1 VGDMVKK
8 ILVLSLLLFTT
19 IFGRTVYEIER
30 LDIVANIERDGS
42 LEVEERVI
50 YDIGKINGILYNID
64 ALGYGKF
71 TDLQIFYEDDGEFK
85 QARNNT
91 APSEGNFTVSVDDG
105 LYKIKLYA
113 PSQNERKEFIFRYN
127 LTRGV
132 TVYRDIAQL
141 NRKMVGKD
149 WQNSIGNI
157 SVTVNLPENVKKD
170 DIYAFG
176 HGPLTG
182 NIEILDGKSVRYT
195 LNDYRPGEFLEVNL
209 LFPKNILTSFNPLLM
224 KNKSALKE
232 ILDMEGKLA
241 KEANDA
247 RKRAIIGFYLGRVVL
262 VLAVA
267 WWLFLV
273 VFIYLKNSKRYKV
286 ENEYGEYFRELPDD
300 YSPSIAGTLVS
311 RNLYP
316 SGRELFAMLLDLVR
330 KGHLKLEEGEKT
342 TTLIL
347 QESGKPLSE
356 EEKFILN
363 WYIRELGDGEK
374 IVLESVEA
382 SIKGRGGAKEFNRNY
397 ERWRTIVY
405 SDMLEKNLKMD
416 KRDKFSTSLG
426 IFTGIA
432 YFIGGGMLVVYFQSE
447 LFILM
452 ILLGFILL
460 PYTFSRKRASLEK
473 EKAIS
478 RWEAFKKF
486 LVDYSNLEE
495 AKLASIELWE
505 HYFVYAVALGVA
517 EKVAKGYS
525 KIMSKKGEE
534 STIIGGRGYRNNSF
548 MNMYLYSHAF
558 RSMERNTSFVAQR
571 AMESVA
577 RSSRSSA
584 RGRGGGFS
592 GGSSG
597 GGGGRSGGGAF

>member
-1 VGDMVKK
+1 MVKK

-141 NRKMVGKD
+141 NRKIVGKE

-374 IVLESVEA
+374 IILESVEA

-534 STIIGGRGYRNNSF
+534 STIIGGRGYRNNSL

>member
-1 VGDMVKK
+1 MVKK

-534 STIIGGRGYRNNSF
+534 STIIGGRGYRNNSL

>member
-1 VGDMVKK
+1 MVKK

-141 NRKMVGKD
+141 NRKMVGKE

-209 LFPKNILTSFNPLLM
+209 LFPKNILTSFNLLLM

-374 IVLESVEA
+374 IILESVEA

-534 STIIGGRGYRNNSF
+534 STIIGGRGYRNNSL

>member
-1 VGDMVKK
+1 MVKK

-247 RKRAIIGFYLGRVVL
+247 RKRAIIDFYLGRVVL

-460 PYTFSRKRASLEK
+460 PYTFSKKRASLEK

-534 STIIGGRGYRNNSF
+534 STIIGGRGYRNNSL

>member
-1 VGDMVKK
+1 MVKK

-141 NRKMVGKD
+141 NRKMVGKE

-374 IVLESVEA
+374 IILESVEA
-382 SIKGRGGAKEFNRNY
+382 SIKGRGGAKEFNKNY

-473 EKAIS
+473 EKTIS

-534 STIIGGRGYRNNSF
+534 STIIGGRGYRNNSL

>member
-1 VGDMVKK
+1 MVKK

-247 RKRAIIGFYLGRVVL
+247 RKRAIIDFYLGRVVL

-534 STIIGGRGYRNNSF
+534 STIIGGRGYRNNSL

-597 GGGGRSGGGAF
+597 GGGGAF

>member
-1 VGDMVKK
+1 MVKK

-19 IFGRTVYEIER
+19 IFGRTAYEIES

-50 YDIGKINGILYNID
+50 YDIGEINGILYNID

-91 APSEGNFTVSVDDG
+91 APSEGNFTVSVDDS

-127 LTRGV
+127 LTRGL

-141 NRKMVGKD
+141 NRKMVGKE

-232 ILDMEGKLA
+232 ILDMEGNLA

-534 STIIGGRGYRNNSF
+534 STIIGGRGYRNNSL

>member
-1 VGDMVKK
+1 MIKK

-19 IFGRTVYEIER
+19 IFGRTAYEIES
-30 LDIVANIERDGS
+30 LDIVANIERDGR

-91 APSEGNFTVSVDDG
+91 VPSEGNFTVSVDDG

-141 NRKMVGKD
+141 NRKMVGKE

-157 SVTVNLPENVKKD
+157 SVTVNLPESVKKD

-176 HGPLTG
+176 HGSLTG

-195 LNDYRPGEFLEVNL
+195 LNDYRPREFLEVNL

-382 SIKGRGGAKEFNRNY
+382 LIKGRGGAKEFNRNY

-534 STIIGGRGYRNNSF
+534 STIIGGRGYRNNSL
-548 MNMYLYSHAF
+548 MNMYLYNHAF
-558 RSMERNTSFVAQR
+558 RSMERSTSFVAQR

>member
-1 VGDMVKK
+1 MVKK

-141 NRKMVGKD
+141 NRKMVGKE

-374 IVLESVEA
+374 IILESVEA

-505 HYFVYAVALGVA
+505 HYFVYAIALGVA

-534 STIIGGRGYRNNSF
+534 STIIGGRGYRNNSL

-577 RSSRSSA
+577 KSSRSSA
-584 RGRGGGFS
+584 RGSGGGFS

>member
-1 VGDMVKK
+1 MVKK

-19 IFGRTVYEIER
+19 IFGRTAYEIER

-50 YDIGKINGILYNID
+50 YDIGEINGILYNID

-132 TVYRDIAQL
+132 TVYRDITQL
-141 NRKMVGKD
+141 NRKMVGKE

-157 SVTVNLPENVKKD
+157 SVTVYLPESVKKD

-195 LNDYRPGEFLEVNL
+195 LNNYRPGEFLEVNL

-374 IVLESVEA
+374 IILESVEA

-534 STIIGGRGYRNNSF
+534 STIIGGRGYRNNSL

-592 GGSSG
+592 GGSSD

>member
-1 VGDMVKK
+1 MVKK
-8 ILVLSLLLFTT
+8 ILVLSLLIFTT
-19 IFGRTVYEIER
+19 IFGRTAYEIES

-141 NRKMVGKD
+141 NRKMVGKE

-374 IVLESVEA
+374 IILESVEA

-534 STIIGGRGYRNNSF
+534 STIIGGRGYRNNSL

>member
-1 VGDMVKK
+1 MVKK

-141 NRKMVGKD
+141 NRKMVGKE

-374 IVLESVEA
+374 IILESVEA

-534 STIIGGRGYRNNSF
+534 STIIVGRGYRNNSL

>member
-1 VGDMVKK
+1 MVKK

-141 NRKMVGKD
+141 NRKMVGKE

-195 LNDYRPGEFLEVNL
+195 LNDYCPGEFLEVNL

-374 IVLESVEA
+374 IILESVEA

-534 STIIGGRGYRNNSF
+534 STIIGGRGYRNNSL

>member
-1 VGDMVKK
+1 MVKK

-19 IFGRTVYEIER
+19 IFGRTAYEIES

-374 IVLESVEA
+374 IILESVEA

-534 STIIGGRGYRNNSF
+534 STIIGGRGYRNNSL

>member
-1 VGDMVKK
+1 MVKK

-127 LTRGV
+127 LTRGL

-141 NRKMVGKD
+141 NRKMVGKE

-232 ILDMEGKLA
+232 ILDMEGNLA

-534 STIIGGRGYRNNSF
+534 STIIGGRGYRNNSL

>member
-1 VGDMVKK
+1 MVKK

-241 KEANDA
+241 KEAK
-247 RKRAIIGFYLGRVVL
+247 KRAIIGFYLERVVL

-374 IVLESVEA
+374 IILESVEA

-534 STIIGGRGYRNNSF
+534 STIIGGRGYRNNSL

>member
-1 VGDMVKK
+1 MVKK

-316 SGRELFAMLLDLVR
+316 SGREFFAMLLDLVR

>member
-1 VGDMVKK
+1 MVKK

-141 NRKMVGKD
+141 NRKMVGKE

-374 IVLESVEA
+374 IILESVEA
-382 SIKGRGGAKEFNRNY
+382 SIKGRGGAKEFNKNY

-473 EKAIS
+473 EKTIS

-534 STIIGGRGYRNNSF
+534 STIIGGRGYRNNSL

-571 AMESVA
+571 AVESVA

>member
-1 VGDMVKK
+1 MIKK

-19 IFGRTVYEIER
+19 IFGRTAYEIES

-71 TDLQIFYEDDGEFK
+71 TNLQIFYEDDGEFK

-91 APSEGNFTVSVDDG
+91 APSEENFTVSVDDG

-127 LTRGV
+127 LARGV

-157 SVTVNLPENVKKD
+157 SVTVYLPESVKKD

-195 LNDYRPGEFLEVNL
+195 LNNYRPGEFLEVNL

-347 QESGKPLSE
+347 QESGKLLSE

-534 STIIGGRGYRNNSF
+534 STIIGGRGYRNNSL

>member
-1 VGDMVKK
+1 MVKK

-505 HYFVYAVALGVA
+505 YYFVYAVALGVA

>member
-1 VGDMVKK
+1 MVKK

-141 NRKMVGKD
+141 NRKMVGKE

-534 STIIGGRGYRNNSF
+534 STIIGGRGYRNNSL
-548 MNMYLYSHAF
+548 MNMYLYNHAF
-558 RSMERNTSFVAQR
+558 RSMERSTSFVAQR

>member
-1 VGDMVKK
+1 MVKK

-397 ERWRTIVY
+397 ERWRTIIY

-534 STIIGGRGYRNNSF
+534 STIIGGRGYRNNSL

-584 RGRGGGFS
+584 RGSGGGFS

>member
-1 VGDMVKK
+1 MVKK

-50 YDIGKINGILYNID
+50 YDIGKVNGILYNID
-64 ALGYGKF
+64 ALGYGKV

-141 NRKMVGKD
+141 NRKMVGKE

-374 IVLESVEA
+374 IILESVEA

-534 STIIGGRGYRNNSF
+534 STIIGGRGYRNNSL

>member
-1 VGDMVKK
+1 MVKK

-19 IFGRTVYEIER
+19 IFGRTAYEIES

-50 YDIGKINGILYNID
+50 YDIGEINGILYNID

-141 NRKMVGKD
+141 NRKMVGKE

-157 SVTVNLPENVKKD
+157 SVTVYLPESVKKD

-382 SIKGRGGAKEFNRNY
+382 LIKGRGGAKEFNRNY

-534 STIIGGRGYRNNSF
+534 STIIGGRGYRNNSL

>member
-1 VGDMVKK
+1 MVKK

-247 RKRAIIGFYLGRVVL
+247 RKRAIIDFYLGRVVL

-495 AKLASIELWE
+495 AKVASIELWE

-534 STIIGGRGYRNNSF
+534 STIIGGRGYRNNSL

>member
-1 VGDMVKK
+1 MVKK

-19 IFGRTVYEIER
+19 IFGRTAYEIES

-50 YDIGKINGILYNID
+50 YDIGEINGILYNID

-85 QARNNT
+85 QARNNA

-127 LTRGV
+127 LTRGL

-141 NRKMVGKD
+141 NRKMVGKE

-157 SVTVNLPENVKKD
+157 SVTVNLPESVKKD

-534 STIIGGRGYRNNSF
+534 STIIGGRGYRNNSL

>member
-1 VGDMVKK
+1 MVKK

-19 IFGRTVYEIER
+19 IFGRTAYEIEN

-42 LEVEERVI
+42 LEVEERVV

-71 TDLQIFYEDDGEFK
+71 SDLQIFYEDDGEFK

-105 LYKIKLYA
+105 LYQIKLYA

-286 ENEYGEYFRELPDD
+286 ENEYREYFRELPDD

>member
-1 VGDMVKK
+1 MIKK

-19 IFGRTVYEIER
+19 IFGRTAYEIES

-85 QARNNT
+85 QARNNA

-141 NRKMVGKD
+141 NRKMVGKE

-382 SIKGRGGAKEFNRNY
+382 LIKGRGGAKEFNRNY

-534 STIIGGRGYRNNSF
+534 STIIGGRGYRNNSL

>member
-1 VGDMVKK
+1 MVKK

-141 NRKMVGKD
+141 NRKMVGKE

-374 IVLESVEA
+374 IILESVEA

-534 STIIGGRGYRNNSF
+534 STIIGGRGYRNNSL

-592 GGSSG
+592 GGLSG

>member
-1 VGDMVKK
+1 MVKK

-141 NRKMVGKD
+141 NRKMVGKE

-157 SVTVNLPENVKKD
+157 SVTVNLPENIKKD

-374 IVLESVEA
+374 IILESVEA

>member
-1 VGDMVKK
+1 MVKK

-141 NRKMVGKD
+141 NRKMVGKE

-157 SVTVNLPENVKKD
+157 SVTVNLPENIKKD

-374 IVLESVEA
+374 IILESVEA

-534 STIIGGRGYRNNSF
+534 STIIGGRGYRNNSL

>member
-1 VGDMVKK
+1 MVKK

-241 KEANDA
+241 KEANNA

-374 IVLESVEA
+374 IILESVEA

-534 STIIGGRGYRNNSF
+534 STIIGGRGYRNNSL

>member
-1 VGDMVKK
+1 MVKK

-374 IVLESVEA
+374 IILESVEV

-534 STIIGGRGYRNNSF
+534 STIIGGRGYRNNSL

>member
-1 VGDMVKK
+1 MVKK

-30 LDIVANIERDGS
+30 LDIVANTERDGS

-247 RKRAIIGFYLGRVVL
+247 RKRAIIDFYLGRVVL

-330 KGHLKLEEGEKT
+330 KGHLKLEEREKT

-534 STIIGGRGYRNNSF
+534 STIIGGRGYRNNSL

>member
-1 VGDMVKK
+1 MVKK

-19 IFGRTVYEIER
+19 IFGRTAYEIER

-50 YDIGKINGILYNID
+50 YDIGEINGILYNID

-141 NRKMVGKD
+141 NRKMVGKE

-157 SVTVNLPENVKKD
+157 SVTVYLPESVKKD

-195 LNDYRPGEFLEVNL
+195 LNNYRPGEFLEVNL

-374 IVLESVEA
+374 IILESVEA

-534 STIIGGRGYRNNSF
+534 STIIGGRGYRNNSL

-571 AMESVA
+571 TMESVA

>member
-1 VGDMVKK
+1 MVKK

-113 PSQNERKEFIFRYN
+113 TSQNERKEFIFRYN

-141 NRKMVGKD
+141 NRKMVGKE

-176 HGPLTG
+176 YGPLTG

-374 IVLESVEA
+374 IILESVEA

-534 STIIGGRGYRNNSF
+534 STIIGGRGYRNNSL

>member
-1 VGDMVKK
+1 MIKK

-19 IFGRTVYEIER
+19 IFGRTAYEIES

-71 TDLQIFYEDDGEFK
+71 TNLQIFYEDDGEFK

-157 SVTVNLPENVKKD
+157 SVTVNLPESVKKD

-195 LNDYRPGEFLEVNL
+195 LNNYRPGEFLEVNL

-447 LFILM
+447 LFILI

-534 STIIGGRGYRNNSF
+534 STIIGGRGYRNNSL

-577 RSSRSSA
+577 KSSRSSA
-584 RGRGGGFS
+584 RGSGGGFS

>member
-1 VGDMVKK
+1 MVKK

-141 NRKMVGKD
+141 NRKMVGKE

-316 SGRELFAMLLDLVR
+316 SGSGRELFAMLLDLVR
-330 KGHLKLEEGEKT
+330 KGHLRLEEGEKT

-374 IVLESVEA
+374 IILESVEA

-534 STIIGGRGYRNNSF
+534 STIIGGRGYRNNSL
-548 MNMYLYSHAF
+548 MNMYLYSHVF

>member
-534 STIIGGRGYRNNSF
+534 STIIGGRGYRNNSL